1 MNCLLFRTNILKT
14 QVLASHTTNK
24 KSLEK
29 INKCT
34 KEINC
39 CCCLTGMGSF
49 FLMILNPARFRKWIK
64 LPYKYLI
71 EIMTLLLNWHGF
83 FLFNDPKSCKISKMD
98 KITIQVFDRN
108 YDRQDH

>member
-14 QVLASHTTNK
+14 QVLASHTINK
-24 KSLEK
+24 QSFEK

-64 LPYKYLI
+64 LPDKYLI
-71 EIMTLLLNWHGF
+71 EIMAGKTTDGYL
-83 FLFNDPKSCKISKMD
+83 KILIMMYLAQDISNRT
-98 KITIQVFDRN
+98 TIQVMLSELPWA
-108 YDRQDH
+108 

>member
-24 KSLEK
+24 QSLEK

-71 EIMTLLLNWHGF
+71 EIMTGKTTDGYL
-83 FLFNDPKSCKISKMD
+83 KILIMMYLAQDISNRT
-98 KITIQVFDRN
+98 TIQVMLSELPWA
-108 YDRQDH
+108 